1 MGCLEKL
8 KGCSVVGV
16 SRDTR
21 FIGLWKFRYVCKTS
35 SNLCLREYVFD
46 LR

>member
-1 MGCLEKL
+1 MDGMFR
-8 KGCSVVGV
+8 KGCSVVG
-16 SRDTR
+16 DTC